1 MKKTY
6 TEPVLFTH
14 TFVASDVITLS
25 IGLAS
30 GDVDDAGSIGGTKSV
45 LGFEEF

>member
-6 TEPVLFTH
+6 REPMLFTH

-25 IGLAS
+25 VGLAS
-30 GDVDDAGSIGGTKSV
+30 GDVEDTGSIGNTKSV

>member
-1 MKKTY
+1 MRKIY
-6 TEPVLFTH
+6 TEPMLFAL

-25 IGLAS
+25 VGLAS
-30 GDVDDAGSIGGTKSV
+30 GDVEDTGSIGNTKSV